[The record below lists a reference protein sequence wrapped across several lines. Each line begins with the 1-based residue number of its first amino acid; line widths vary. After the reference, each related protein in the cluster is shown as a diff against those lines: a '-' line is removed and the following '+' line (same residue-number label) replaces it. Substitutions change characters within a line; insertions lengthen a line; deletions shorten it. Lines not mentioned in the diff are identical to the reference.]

1 MQRQVASILPML
13 RGTDREPHRDPQMVD
28 QVFDALAGNAMLTTS
43 AAVWFPALSGIV
55 NGVS

>member
-13 RGTDREPHRDPQMVD
+13 RGMNAQATDPEQHRDPQMVD

-43 AAVWFPALSGIV
+43 VAV
-55 NGVS
+55 